1 MKTFVMRDPIA
12 PGFARRIEAED
23 EEEAIYIVASENTNE
38 DGEPDWDFAESF
50 VYEEE

>member
-1 MKTFVMRDPIA
+1 MKIFVMKDPIA
-12 PGFARRIEAED
+12 PGFTRRIEAED
-23 EEEAIYIVASENTNE
+23 EDEAIYIVASENMTE